1 MRLFSRPIR
10 VLVAVL
16 SIFILAGVAG
26 VLPAQQK
33 TVVASTAWTA
43 AFALAA
49 GADSVVV
56 LAPVEL
62 KHPPE
67 YELKPSD
74 LAAVRNASLIVY
86 AGYEKFAKKL
96 AETAGGAGLQTLRIL
111 TTNAPD
117 TIKAES
123 RKIADLLGTRD
134 RFDAW
139 AARFDETARETRRRI
154 LAAYPDRRVVA
165 HKMQMP
171 FVEWLGLDVVGEFG
185 PEEPSPMKVL
195 ELVRKKP
202 ALVLDNYH
210 NPSGFPIAE
219 AAKSA
224 YTQLINFPGR
234 DGTRTFEDLYSYNAG
249 LLEKAAA
256 GSR

>member
-1 MRLFSRPIR
+1 
-10 VLVAVL
+10 
-16 SIFILAGVAG
+16 
-26 VLPAQQK
+26 
-33 TVVASTAWTA
+33 
-43 AFALAA
+43 
-49 GADSVVV
+49 
-56 LAPVEL
+56 
-62 KHPPE
+62 
-67 YELKPSD
+67 
-74 LAAVRNASLIVY
+74 
-86 AGYEKFAKKL
+86 
-96 AETAGGAGLQTLRIL
+96 
-111 TTNAPD
+111 
-117 TIKAES
+117 
-123 RKIADLLGTRD
+123 
-134 RFDAW
+134 
-139 AARFDETARETRRRI
+139 
-154 LAAYPDRRVVA
+154 VVA

-224 YTQLINFPGR
+224 YTQLINFSGR